1 MSEVQHLNT
10 KYRLTEVDSGTKVFE
25 TTLEGDIG
33 NVTIPTEKLRPDTKY
48 KLDATYTTDNAA
60 LNNLAN
66 DGLLASVTFQT
77 KGNDKLPPVGS
88 NGKVDWNRHVLNG
101 TTLYEAVGGMEKLQ
115 SAGIKEE
122 DYEIMISRLMKSV
135 EVVFRQKEPDNAEFP
150 LKSDDKQN
158 IIVMPV
164 TIKTTRV
171 IDGATGRDISGIFDG
186 KFEWDESK
194 PTPEA
199 PKEEPNITGE
209 VPPAQPFTPSPD
221 TPLSELDSETR
232 RLMKWW
238 SIQKPNIAENNAGI
252 TNIVGHNGLLEI
264 ASFVKTDRY
273 PGNHD
278 ATEWQWSYEETME
291 NPQETTKDPK
301 YRTHFN
307 PNVKKSNVWVY
318 VRYRFVSNY
327 APRALNSPWS
337 DIIRYKTKEYGIKDF
352 KVLVNKKLKPS
363 IQLSPFKTINASVV
377 GEINHESTS
386 YKVVR
391 VDNGATVY
399 TLSKSKQYLT
409 GITLPE
415 PLESGVEYRA
425 EVTYHADNPL
435 VEPKTAFYT
444 FITAAV
450 EIEQPS
456 VEVVIAPDR
465 SKAELVSSPF
475 KIINSDETHVS
486 TTWKVHDGGSTVH
499 KEVVT
504 STEHLTRLD
513 ITDILKSYQLYG
525 RYVDIVYHTAS
536 YNSDPIT
543 IRIALPEFRYSE
555 ERPFVLEHIGYD
567 DKGCHKF
574 KVKDFKA
581 DLANKTITSVR
592 LHCAPYN
599 PTTSLSESY
608 GYFSGGQYVD
618 ITTFN
623 GKNTTDNIAELE
635 YTLTESEA
643 RKFMNVHPLLTSKT
657 FYRMDIT
664 IEGTQYKSDMIIAGY
679 DLSNIKMPRV
689 EIDQTVHDR
698 PVFKFIP
705 PVLSG
710 AEKWMLRS
718 DIDWRIFT
726 SDGGD
731 KITGTRPQWTDAFSL
746 PETSKLDPDRF
757 YYVTASV
764 RSNAEWSLCSE
775 SEIAL
780 RDNDNILNNIQGK
793 QFYVDGARIREPF
806 VHILGIEAIN
816 DKIIECK
823 FKLAPFEVISKNG
836 KKYTPL
842 KTKVSLVQMPENIT
856 ILDYETD
863 YTRDITIRNKTTTQ
877 PNDGITPSTDP
888 LDTYLK
894 ANNNRYKLNVSFTC
908 EPQLKPVVKT
918 LEFNTP
924 YYMRKGYV
932 NGFDLNVTENN
943 LDPENFSI
951 TATIPNDITM
961 GHRVDQTHVNTKW
974 QLLKIEKNGYYGSRT
989 IYTSTETLT
998 NLKSIT
1004 ITRDMLT
1011 ESIEKDYCYI
1021 LTCTING
1028 PEGTV
1033 PAVTNKVI
1041 YIPREDLTS
1050 LPRTISNGGG
1060 DIYVDS
1066 GHKNKIKAIYGWTN
1080 GDLPDEI
1087 EWTIKGTEN
1096 NRGALAKWEH
1106 LIDNDRNPDMTAT
1119 TPSDDQKYNGKVSYI
1134 RIVTRK
1140 NGNSTDHLCLELDN
1154 LFAGCRYSIT
1164 VSAKRNDVRDFHG
1177 KNLPGVNEMKSEV
1190 YATTVATYDED
1201 FTKAN
1206 VSFSGGFLS
1215 DRVTNTSLNLP
1226 SVYGTLDHY
1235 GWNRMTGT
1243 IKIMATMDEPYGYP
1257 VSRYITGPSDATVRS
1272 SGAVYYND
1280 VSVTFNR
1287 VVEGFDRDI
1296 YLHLIAPYKGT
1307 SANDYMETPVH
1318 FIKKYKTPVCAFGSL
1333 YKFTIESSRSNVAYI
1348 PLHIEGKDSIAPASS
1363 SVTLTLYQIKAP
1375 SDLTDLEE
1383 IAEVQWEYVLNNQM
1397 LKKQKR
1403 YVERA
1408 FFNNDYKAMLLFKCP
1423 SSLSSA
1429 RSTKVD
1435 NGHGTGYIS
1444 FHTIKARIT
1453 MKDGGVY
1460 TISV

>member
-456 VEVVIAPDR
+456 VELVIAPDR

-486 TTWKVHDGGSTVH
+486 TTWKVYRSTNVY
-499 KEVVT
+499 KELVT
-504 STEHLTRLD
+504 STENLTRLD
-513 ITDILKSYQLYG
+513 ITDILKNYQNNP
-525 RYVDIVYHTAS
+525 VDIDIIYHTAS
-536 YNSDPIT
+536 YNSEPIT
-543 IRIALPEFRYSE
+543 IKVALPEYLYSE
-555 ERPFVLEHIGYD
+555 ERPFAIEHIGYNE
-567 DKGCHKF
+567 KGCHKF
-574 KVKDFKA
+574 KIKDFKA
-581 DLANKTITSVR
+581 DLANKTISSVR
-592 LHCAPYN
+592 IHCAPYN
-599 PTTSLSESY
+599 PTTTLTESY
-608 GYFSGGQYVD
+608 GYFSGGAYLD
-618 ITTFN
+618 ITVFN
-623 GKNTTDNIAELE
+623 GKNTTDDIAELE
-635 YTLTESEA
+635 YTLTEDNA
-643 RKFMNVHPLLTSKT
+643 KRFMNVHPTLSSKA
-657 FYRMDIT
+657 FYRFDIT
-664 IEGTQYKSDMIIAGY
+664 IQGTVYKSDMIIAGY

-689 EIDQTVHDR
+689 EIDQTVQDR

-710 AEKWMLRS
+710 AEKWMLR
-718 DIDWRIFT
+718 DEVDWRIFN
-726 SDGGD
+726 SDGRD
-731 KITGTRPQWTDAFSL
+731 KFSSSRPQWTDAFSL
-746 PETSKLDPDRF
+746 PDYTKLDPDKF

-764 RSNAEWSLCSE
+764 RSNREWSLCSE
-775 SEIAL
+775 SEITL
-780 RDNDNILNNIQGK
+780 RDNDNILNNTQGK
-793 QFYVDGARIREPF
+793 QFYVDGATIREPF
-806 VHILGIEAIN
+806 IHILNVEAIN
-816 DKIIECK
+816 DKLLEFK
-823 FKLAPFEVISKNG
+823 FKLAPFQVITKNN
-836 KKYTPL
+836 KTYTPL

-863 YTRDITIRNKTTTQ
+863 YTRDIVIKNKTTTQ
-877 PNDGITPSTDP
+877 PNDGINPSTDP

-894 ANNNRYKLNVSFTC
+894 ANSTRYKLNVSFTC
-908 EPQLKPVVKT
+908 EPQLTPVVKT
-918 LEFNTP
+918 IEFTSP
-924 YYMRKGYV
+924 GYFRKGYV

-951 TATIPNDITM
+951 TATIPNDITI
-961 GHRVDQTHVNTKW
+961 GHRVDQTH
-974 QLLKIEKNGYYGSRT
+974 
-989 IYTSTETLT
+989 TSTEWDLHKIDPTGYSSTQSLYKSKETLT

-1004 ITRDMLT
+1004 LTRDMLSSPV
-1011 ESIEKDYCYI
+1011 ERDFCYV
-1021 LTCTING
+1021 LTCTVNG
-1028 PEGTV
+1028 PDGTR
-1033 PAVTNKVI
+1033 PAITNKLI

-1050 LPRTISNGGG
+1050 LPRKSNGSY
-1060 DIYVDS
+1060 DEIFVDR
-1066 GHKNKIKAIYGWTN
+1066 GFKNKIRALFGWKH
-1080 GDLPDEI
+1080 GDLPDSVV
-1087 EWTIKGTEN
+1087 WSIKGGEN
-1096 NRGALAKWEH
+1096 VRGQLDKWSH
-1106 LIDNDRNPDMTAT
+1106 LINDDRNPDIKVSTIH
-1119 TPSDDQKYNGKVSYI
+1119 SDQVENGKVLTI
-1134 RIVTRK
+1134 EIIKRK

-1154 LFAGCRYSIT
+1154 LFSSCYYEIS
-1164 VSAKRNDVRDFHG
+1164 VRASSERVADFHG
-1177 KNLPGVNEMKSEV
+1177 KVKEAANANKSNV
-1190 YATTVATYDED
+1190 RAYTNATYDED
-1201 FTKAN
+1201 FDKYNIEFT
-1206 VSFSGGFLS
+1206 GGFL
-1215 DRVTNTSLNLP
+1215 TNRTQYNNLSLTTVYATSNF
-1226 SVYGTLDHY
+1226 Y
-1235 GWNRMTGT
+1235 GWTKLSDKIEMFAT
-1243 IKIMATMDEPYGYP
+1243 IDEPYGYP
-1257 VSRYITGPSDATVRS
+1257 ALEGMTSPIDANVRT
-1272 SGAVYYND
+1272 SGAITYQD
-1280 VSVTFNR
+1280 VNSSFGNR
-1287 VVEGFDRDI
+1287 PVKGFDRDI
-1296 YLHLIAPYKGT
+1296 YMHLLVNYRGT
-1307 SANDYMETPVH
+1307 GGEDYNYDRVRY
-1318 FIKKYKTPVCAFGSL
+1318 IKKYKSPVCFFGST
-1333 YKFTIESSRSNVAYI
+1333 YRFNIKNDINNTFYISSYENGKESIVPAPTSTTYTCYYIEEPVDIR
-1348 PLHIEGKDSIAPASS
+1348 GF
-1363 SVTLTLYQIKAP
+1363 
-1375 SDLTDLEE
+1375 EE
-1383 IAEVQWEYVLNNQM
+1383 IAEVQWEYTINNQM
-1397 LKKQKR
+1397 AKKQVS

-1408 FFNNDYKAMLLFKCP
+1408 YFNNDYRAMLTFKCP
-1423 SSLSSA
+1423 SSLSNAKS
-1429 RSTKVD
+1429 SKVD
-1435 NGHGTGYIS
+1435 NGQGSGYIS
-1444 FHTIKARIT
+1444 FNTIKAKIT

-1460 TISV
+1460 TITP